1 MFSCDGQ
8 AINAWCHKQLALKD
22 ALNIFLKKSA
32 AVGVMVYTSLSPF
45 RNISQMTSVARKRFV
60 VLLYIDV
67 ANLSII
73 GIDSFIHSLV
83 GNQLY
88 FVKVSVTS
96 TKLFQVF
103 QRFCFL
109 QPEIAW
115 IFLAL
120 AVSAPIFLV

>member
-8 AINAWCHKQLALKD
+8 AINPWCHKQLALKD
-22 ALNIFLKKSA
+22 ALNIFLRKSA
-32 AVGVMVYTSLSPF
+32 AVGVMVYTSSSPF
-45 RNISQMTSVARKRFV
+45 TNISHMASVARKRFV

-83 GNQLY
+83 CNQLY

-103 QRFCFL
+103 HRFCFL
-109 QPEIAW
+109 QPESAW
-115 IFLAL
+115 IFQLQFFRFSFWMA
-120 AVSAPIFLV
+120 